1 MAVRSRQL
9 NCGGHVR
16 RLLTCLFIAFMSLNL
31 AIRNMASVCDFVANT
46 VESRTFKPAKE
57 TKIGLKNRLVQEI
70 GNKIIVLD

>member
-1 MAVRSRQL
+1 MVR
-9 NCGGHVR
+9 HVR
-16 RLLTCLFIAFMSLNL
+16 RLLACLFITFMSLNL

-70 GNKIIVLD
+70 EDKIIVLD